1 MSNVHAV
8 EATDHLAQTIG
19 DATRPLVRAIN
30 DLRDA
35 KDAMNATAD
44 LMKRIEAAGSVIIA
58 TERLSEVAKEVAREA
73 RDTLRETM
81 VEVGCFRGGSESVKI
96 ELVDAPRLV
105 VITDRHA
112 LALKHPELFSNPE
125 PVPDRKA
132 IGDALRKGAQL
143 QGAHLSNGGE
153 STLRITVKKA

>member
-1 MSNVHAV
+1 MSGSI

-19 DATRPLVRAIN
+19 DATRPLVKAIN

-35 KDAMNATAD
+35 KDAMNSNAD
-44 LMKRIEAAGSVIIA
+44 LMRRIEAAGSVIIA
-58 TERLSEVAKEVAREA
+58 TERLSEVAKDVAREA

-81 VEVGCFRGGSESVKI
+81 VEVGCYRGGSESVKI

-112 LALKHPELFSNPE
+112 LALSRPDLFTQPE

-132 IGDALRKGAQL
+132 IGDELRRKKIISGAS
-143 QGAHLSNGGE
+143 LSNGNE
-153 STLRITVKKA
+153 PVLRITVKKSA